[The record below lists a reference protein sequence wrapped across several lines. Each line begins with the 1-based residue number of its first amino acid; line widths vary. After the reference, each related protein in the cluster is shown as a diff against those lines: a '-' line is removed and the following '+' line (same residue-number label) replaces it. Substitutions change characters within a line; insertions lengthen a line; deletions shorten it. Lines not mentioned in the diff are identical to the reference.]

1 MCTKHHACR
10 SAKVAL
16 NPSHEASCSNP
27 KIANIQMEGIS
38 EVDSGCCSSDNCSS
52 GAQSSDEESDPIGVK
67 KRGHTLCWKITG
79 MDCPSCAK
87 N

>member
-38 EVDSGCCSSDNCSS
+38 EVDSDV
-52 GAQSSDEESDPIGVK
+52 AVQ
-67 KRGHTLCWKITG
+67 ITVLVELSLP
-79 MDCPSCAK
+79 MRKATP
-87 N
+87 